1 MVTDSAGRQAAVESA
16 LSAPSAPIGIF
27 DSGVGGLSVAMEIAR
42 QMPRERLVYFADSA
56 RAPWG
61 MRGPEELRALATA
74 ITRFLLAQ
82 GAKMI
87 VVACNTASVHALAHL
102 REAFPG
108 TPFVGVVPAVKP
120 AALATRT
127 GRIAVMSTAAT
138 AQGQALADMVAD
150 FAGPVGV
157 EAVLAVP
164 AGLVEKVERGE
175 LETPETLA
183 LLADTLAPLLAVGVD
198 TLVLGC
204 THFPFLRGAVERVS
218 GGRMHLIDPA
228 PAIARQCGRVLIDRG
243 IAARAGQI
251 GGLATMV
258 LFTSGDPERVGVT
271 VKRLTGRPIEA
282 RRADPCGTIG

>member
-1 MVTDSAGRQAAVESA
+1 VAHNP
-16 LSAPSAPIGIF
+16 LSAQPADQGASAPIGIF

-61 MRGPEELRALATA
+61 MRGPEELRALAAA
-74 ITRFLLAQ
+74 ITRFLLGQ

-102 REAFPG
+102 RETFPG

-183 LLADTLAPLLAVGVD
+183 LLDVTLAPLLAAGVD

-204 THFPFLRGAVERVS
+204 THFPFLHRAVEQVS
-218 GGRMHLIDPA
+218 GGRMHLIDPG

-243 IAARAGQI
+243 IAARAGQT
-251 GGLATMV
+251 GGLATM
-258 LFTSGDPERVGVT
+258 LLYTSGDAGCVGET
-271 VKRLTGRPIEA
+271 VKRLTGSPVNA
-282 RRADPCGTIG
+282 RHADPVGTVG

>member
-1 MVTDSAGRQAAVESA
+1 VSQPSPVSDT
-16 LSAPSAPIGIF
+16 SAPIGIF

-61 MRGPEELRALATA
+61 IRPPEELRALATD
-74 ITRFLLAQ
+74 ITRFLLAK
-82 GAKMI
+82 GAKMV

-102 REAFPG
+102 RAMFPD
-108 TPFVGVVPAVKP
+108 TPFIGVVPAVKP

-138 AQGQALADMVAD
+138 AQGQALADMVDD
-150 FAGPVGV
+150 FADPVGV
-157 EAVLAVP
+157 EAVVAVP

-175 LETPETLA
+175 LEAPETLT
-183 LLADTLAPLLAVGVD
+183 LLAETLTPLLAAGVD

-204 THFPFLRGAVERVS
+204 THFPFLRHAVDRVTD
-218 GGRMHLIDPA
+218 GRMHLIDPA

-243 IAARAGQI
+243 IAARAGQT
-251 GGLATMV
+251 GGLAGMHF
-258 LFTSGDPERVGVT
+258 FTSGNPAAVGAT
-271 VKRLTGRPIEA
+271 VRRLIHHDIPVIH
-282 RRADPCGTIG
+282 ADPSPAGD

>member
-1 MVTDSAGRQAAVESA
+1 MVTQPAHTQPTAPTN
-16 LSAPSAPIGIF
+16 PSAPIGIF

-61 MRGPEELRALATA
+61 VRSPDELRTLATA
-74 ITRFLLAQ
+74 ITRHLLAQ
-82 GAKMI
+82 GAKMV

-102 REAFPG
+102 RATFPE
-108 TPFVGVVPAVKP
+108 TPFIGVVPAVKP

-138 AQGQALADMVAD
+138 AQGRALADMVDD

-157 EAVLAVP
+157 EAVLPVP

-175 LETPETLA
+175 LDTPETLA
-183 LLADTLAPLLAVGVD
+183 LLGDTLAPLLAAGVD

-204 THFPFLRGAVERVS
+204 THFPFLRGAIERVS

-243 IAARAGQI
+243 IAACAGQI
-251 GGLATMV
+251 GGLATMTIT
-258 LFTSGDPERVGVT
+258 TSGDPERVGET
-271 VKRLTGRPIEA
+271 VKRLIGMPLDTRH
-282 RRADPCGTIG
+282 ADPAGISA